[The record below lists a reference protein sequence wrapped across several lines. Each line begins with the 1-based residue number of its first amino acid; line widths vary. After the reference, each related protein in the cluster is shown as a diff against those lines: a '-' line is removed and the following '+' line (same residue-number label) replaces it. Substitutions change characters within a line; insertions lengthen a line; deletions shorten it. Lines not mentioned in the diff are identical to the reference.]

1 MKEIIDD
8 ENRKN
13 LGRGAEEEMP
23 SQEQDRQV
31 AEPQP
36 IPDSAALLPASW
48 LGFQMAHHDNTP
60 LSPEVTWGCLNPQ
73 MTKHTNGIYLLNFGQ
88 PDLSLRRQDS
98 FLRAL
103 F

>member
-1 MKEIIDD
+1 MLPVLYFLKTKGSKWKRGQMKEIIDD

-36 IPDSAALLPASW
+36 IPDSAALLPTSW
-48 LGFQMAHHDNTP
+48 LGFQMAHHDNTQ
-60 LSPEVTWGCLNPQ
+60 LSPEVT
-73 MTKHTNGIYLLNFGQ
+73 
-88 PDLSLRRQDS
+88 
-98 FLRAL
+98 
-103 F
+103 

>member
-1 MKEIIDD
+1 MKDIIDD
-8 ENRKN
+8 ENRRN

-31 AEPQP
+31 AEPRP

-60 LSPEVTWGCLNPQ
+60 LSPEVT
-73 MTKHTNGIYLLNFGQ
+73 
-88 PDLSLRRQDS
+88 
-98 FLRAL
+98 
-103 F
+103 